1 MFDLGVVVL
10 GLFCLIFLLGVP
22 YLLVSHTRLKTRV
35 GALEAELQRR
45 NAAAPRDETSDEG
58 QSEKAVPPAA
68 KAAAPW
74 GEVQSPQSGQ
84 SPHSGQSGQSG
95 RADKAATEAAV
106 DVNTAQRQDQKS
118 PSGDLSDAAPEA
130 ALPPR
135 AFVLRQD
142 LLEGLKLWL
151 QQNWVLATG
160 AASLALAGVFLV
172 QYGAEHGMLTPFWR
186 VMAALTFGIALI
198 AGAEVIRRR
207 FGDDA
212 EGAAQYL
219 PSALAGAGLITLFAG
234 VLSARVMYALIDA
247 GPSFAALC
255 LVSLLALVLGWF
267 YGALLTALGILGA
280 SAAPFL
286 VGGQSQAP
294 WMLYYYFALIA
305 LVGLGVDTIKRW
317 AWVSVLALVAPL
329 TSCLLLYLSGAG
341 ELHFLS
347 ALLLIAAATLII
359 PERSLWPHH
368 RGAAVFDLIGRPQAR
383 FQARFQGGPRGGRR
397 YPEFPTRLSAAIVCV
412 LSAAAFM
419 VALQAEQAA
428 AVSLAIATLSVLL
441 LATLIWL
448 RAAPALFDH
457 ALVPGLA
464 LLAVI
469 LVEGLGYGP
478 LFRAF
483 QAALQRP
490 PETAAPQTVWALVAI
505 GALSS
510 VLAFQRMRWALTAT
524 GAEEAAK
531 SADRS
536 VFWALSAAVFAPTLV
551 LVLEFT
557 WAPAVVHGD
566 YPWAV
571 VVLALAALMTLL
583 AERCARGPQEAQLPL
598 RVALFAIA
606 ALTLIAFALFLLL
619 SKTALTLA
627 LAVMVLLVV
636 LIDRKYDLPA
646 LAIFVQ
652 VGAAVITYRLVLDP
666 GFSWALARN
675 YTDQNV
681 HYATPLLQVILA
693 YLGSL
698 CLLSLGWMQAR
709 FSREKTALV
718 LESAAATIGAVFL
731 SILIQR
737 LLPVEMRDNHAGLG
751 LLATV
756 WAASCLNQLYRLQV
770 SARVSRVLRRL
781 LALIYGGVALLSILG
796 LFVLTNPLLSTVETV
811 VGPLILDSLAA
822 AYLPLAGVFA
832 IAAWKLQS
840 FRRWLRSGFAIAA
853 SFLAAFYVVLEIR
866 RFWRGDDLSVP
877 GVSDPELYS
886 YTLAM
891 LLAAAALLI
900 LAFFRRSTALRKLA
914 MAGVVLT
921 IAKVF
926 LLDMNGLT
934 GLMRVF
940 SFMGLGL
947 ALVGLAWL
955 SRIMTAQWQKGVEP
969 TADP

>member
-22 YLLVSHTRLKTRV
+22 YLLVSHARLKTRV

-45 NAAAPRDETSDEG
+45 NAAASRDEASDEG

-68 KAAAPW
+68 KPAAPW
-74 GEVQSPQSGQ
+74 GEVQS
-84 SPHSGQSGQSG
+84 GQSG
-95 RADKAATEAAV
+95 RAAKAATGAAA
-106 DVNTAQRQDQKS
+106 DVNAAQIQPDHKS
-118 PSGDLSDAAPEA
+118 PSGDLADAAPAA

-151 QQNWVLATG
+151 RENWVLATG

-207 FGDDA
+207 FGDET

-234 VLSARVMYALIDA
+234 LLSARVMYALIDA
-247 GPSFAALC
+247 GPGFAALC
-255 LVSLLALVLGWF
+255 LVSVLALVLGWF

-305 LVGLGVDTIKRW
+305 LVGLGVDTKKRW
-317 AWVSVLALVAPL
+317 AWISVLALVAPL
-329 TSCLLLYLSGAG
+329 ISCLLLYLSGAG

-359 PERSLWPHH
+359 PERSLWPRH
-368 RGAAVFDLIGRPQAR
+368 RGAAVFDLIGTPRGR
-383 FQARFQGGPRGGRR
+383 LQGGRKH
-397 YPEFPTRLSAAIVCV
+397 PEFPTRLSAAIVCV

-428 AVSLAIATLSVLL
+428 VTTLAIATLSVLL

-469 LVEGLGYGP
+469 LVEGLGFGP
-478 LFRAF
+478 LFLAF

-490 PETAAPQTVWALVAI
+490 PETAPPQTVWALVAI
-505 GALSS
+505 GALGS
-510 VLAFQRMRWALTAT
+510 VLAFQRMRWTLIAT
-524 GAEEAAK
+524 DAEDGDK
-531 SADRS
+531 GADRS
-536 VFWALSAAVFAPTLV
+536 LFWALSAAVFAPALV

-557 WAPAVVHGD
+557 WAPAVVHGT
-566 YPWAV
+566 YAWAV

-583 AERCARGPQEAQLPL
+583 AERSARGPQQAL

-636 LIDRKYDLPA
+636 LIDKKFDLPA
-646 LAIFVQ
+646 LGIFVQ
-652 VGAAVITYRLVLDP
+652 VGVAVITYRLVLDP
-666 GFSWALARN
+666 GFTWALARD
-675 YTDQNV
+675 YMDQSF
-681 HYATPLLQVILA
+681 HYVTPLLQITLA

-698 CLLSLGWMQAR
+698 CLLSLAWMQAR
-709 FSREKTALV
+709 LPREKTALV

-737 LLPVEMRDNHAGLG
+737 LLPAEMRDSHAGLG

-756 WAASCLNQLYRLQV
+756 WAASCLNQLYRLQA
-770 SARVSRVLRRL
+770 SGRFSRVLRSL
-781 LALIYGGVALLSILG
+781 LALVYGGVALLCILG
-796 LFVLTNPLLSTVETV
+796 LFVVTNPLVSTVETV
-811 VGPLILDSLAA
+811 AGPLILDSLAA
-822 AYLPLAGVFA
+822 AYLPLAVVFA
-832 IAAWKLQS
+832 IAAWQLDS
-840 FRRWLRSGFAIAA
+840 PRRWVRSGFAIAA
-853 SFLAAFYVVLEIR
+853 SFLASFYVALEIR
-866 RFWRGDDLSVP
+866 RFWRGDDLSLP

-886 YTLAM
+886 YTVAM

-900 LAFFRRSTALRKLA
+900 MAFWRRSTALRKLA

-926 LLDMNGLT
+926 LLDMNGLS
-934 GLMRVF
+934 GLTRVF

-955 SRIMTAQWQKGVEP
+955 SRVMTAQWQKDVEAA
-969 TADP
+969 ADP

>member
-22 YLLVSHTRLKTRV
+22 YLLVSHARLKTRV

-45 NAAAPRDETSDEG
+45 NAAAPRELTSDEG
-58 QSEKAVPPAA
+58 QSEKAVPPTA
-68 KAAAPW
+68 KPATPW
-74 GEVQSPQSGQ
+74 GT
-84 SPHSGQSGQSG
+84 GQSGQFGQSG
-95 RADKAATEAAV
+95 QDDKADKAATEAAV
-106 DVNTAQRQDQKS
+106 DVNAVQRQDHKS
-118 PSGDLSDAAPEA
+118 PSADLPDAAPEA
-130 ALPPR
+130 ARPPR

-151 QQNWVLATG
+151 RQNWVLATG

-219 PSALAGAGLITLFAG
+219 PSALAGAGLITLFAA
-234 VLSARVMYALIDA
+234 VLSARVMYVLIDA

-368 RGAAVFDLIGRPQAR
+368 RGAAVFDLIGRPQ
-383 FQARFQGGPRGGRR
+383 GGRQGGRR

-428 AVSLAIATLSVLL
+428 TVSLAIATLSVLL

-469 LVEGLGYGP
+469 LVEGLGFGP
-478 LFRAF
+478 LYREF

-490 PETAAPQTVWALVAI
+490 PETAPPQTVWALVAI
-505 GALSS
+505 GALGS
-510 VLAFQRMRWALTAT
+510 VLAFQRMRWTLIAT
-524 GAEEAAK
+524 GAENGAN
-531 SADRS
+531 SGQRS
-536 VFWALSAAVFAPTLV
+536 LFWALSGAVFAPALV

-557 WAPAVVHGD
+557 WAPAVVHGT

-583 AERCARGPQEAQLPL
+583 AERSARGPQQVLLAPQLAL

-619 SKTALTLA
+619 SQTALTLA

-636 LIDRKYDLPA
+636 LIDKRYDLPA
-646 LAIFVQ
+646 LGIFVQ

-666 GFSWALARN
+666 GFAWALARD
-675 YTDQNV
+675 YIDQSF
-681 HYATPLLQVILA
+681 HYVTPLLQISLA

-698 CLLSLGWMQAR
+698 CLLSLAWMQAR
-709 FSREKTALV
+709 VSREKTALV

-737 LLPVEMRDNHAGLG
+737 LLPAELRDSHAGLG

-756 WAASCLNQLYRLQV
+756 WAASCLNQLYRLQA
-770 SARVSRVLRRL
+770 STRVSRLFRRL

-853 SFLAAFYVVLEIR
+853 GFLAAFYVALEIR
-866 RFWRGDDLSVP
+866 RFWRGDDLSLP

-886 YTLAM
+886 YTVAM
-891 LLAAAALLI
+891 LLASAALLI
-900 LAFFRRSTALRKLA
+900 LAFWRRSTALRKLA
-914 MAGVVLT
+914 MAAVVLT

-926 LLDMNGLT
+926 LLDMSGLSGLT
-934 GLMRVF
+934 RVF

-955 SRIMTAQWQKGVEP
+955 SRVMTAQWQKGVKSA
-969 TADP
+969 ADP